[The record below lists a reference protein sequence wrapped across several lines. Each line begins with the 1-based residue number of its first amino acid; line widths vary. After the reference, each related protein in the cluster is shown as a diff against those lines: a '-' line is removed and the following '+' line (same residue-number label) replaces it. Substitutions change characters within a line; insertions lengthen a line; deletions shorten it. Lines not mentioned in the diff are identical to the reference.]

1 MFTHFSCSYSE
12 GSVEVETDQAK
23 LTETSK
29 QTAAEKSSEQVTECY
44 SFLYFFLF
52 PLEGFCDLFAFVSLL
67 DLEINGKCLYKRLSV
82 VYHLQLLADAQEEYD
97 KDQKGKTLLNL
108 VVIGKCL
115 FVVVINY
122 M

>member
-82 VYHLQLLADAQEEYD
+82 VYHLQLLADAQEDD